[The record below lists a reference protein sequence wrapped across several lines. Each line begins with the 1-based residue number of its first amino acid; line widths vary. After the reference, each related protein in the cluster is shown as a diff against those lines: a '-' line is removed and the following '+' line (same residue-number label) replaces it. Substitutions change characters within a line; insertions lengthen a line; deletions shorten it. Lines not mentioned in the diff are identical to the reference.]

1 MDSMKKIKKIIFIYI
16 YSLIVKYKGININDF
31 QKNIDLYKKRWK
43 MFCRLET
50 FYYLSLAKQ
59 KQQNIMKKQKKK
71 QKFDK
76 CCYNCKFRHHKTPCE
91 KTFSVV
97 VCEKFEYCST
107 LKSI

>member
-1 MDSMKKIKKIIFIYI
+1 
-16 YSLIVKYKGININDF
+16 
-31 QKNIDLYKKRWK
+31 

-71 QKFDK
+71 KKKKFDK
-76 CCYNCKFRHHKTPCE
+76 RCYNCKFRHHKTPCE
-91 KTFSVV
+91 KAFSVV

>member
-1 MDSMKKIKKIIFIYI
+1 
-16 YSLIVKYKGININDF
+16 
-31 QKNIDLYKKRWK
+31 
-43 MFCRLET
+43 
-50 FYYLSLAKQ
+50 
-59 KQQNIMKKQKKK
+59 MKKQKKK

-91 KTFSVV
+91 KAFSVV